1 MRRRPN
7 HGEGSIPHRGMPPQA
22 SLVASYA
29 HLMAVSLDAARQVA
43 RDAVTGTARHV
54 SRPEFFLGMIEPQ
67 RAMVEAAG
75 LITHLPKLVVSPR
88 PDGHPVLVIP
98 GLSGGTNWCRVLRG
112 YLTLAG
118 HNVHQPR
125 AGATKGRLKTVVR
138 RLAEH
143 VEELQA
149 QSGQSV
155 SVIGWS
161 VGGVT
166 ARQVGIAAAGATRRV
181 ITLGAPASGF
191 WYAEIPGTSGLSMPV
206 PTTSIYS
213 KSDPWFDWRTCAQPA
228 GRFCEDVIIPSSHL
242 GMATNPFAYT
252 VILDRLA
259 QDAGTWHRYR
269 PGPFSPIQSKLSNAR
284 EMAA

>member
-1 MRRRPN
+1 
-7 HGEGSIPHRGMPPQA
+7 
-22 SLVASYA
+22 
-29 HLMAVSLDAARQVA
+29 MAVTYDDIRQVA
-43 RDAVTGTARHV
+43 RDTVTGTVRHM
-54 SRPEFFLGMIEPQ
+54 SRPEFFLGMVEPQ
-67 RAMVEAAG
+67 RAMMEATG
-75 LITHLPKLVVSPR
+75 LITHIPKLMVSPR
-88 PDGHPVLVIP
+88 PDGHPVYVIP
-98 GLSGGTNWCRVLRG
+98 GLSGGANWCRVLRG

-118 HNVHQPR
+118 HDVHQPR
-125 AGATKGRLKTVVR
+125 NGATKGRLKTVVR
-138 RLAEH
+138 RLADH
-143 VEELQA
+143 VEELA
-149 QSGQSV
+149 ADSGQTV

-166 ARQVGIAAAGATRRV
+166 ARQVGMAAAQATRQV

-242 GMATNPFAYT
+242 GMATNPFAYS

-259 QDAGTWHRYR
+259 QNPQKWRPYR
-269 PGPFSPIQSKLSNAR
+269 PSPFSPVYSKPSDAKPSDANA
-284 EMAA
+284 A